1 MTEGGEFEALMLL
14 EAKLT
19 FHYQLLVSGRNIFI
33 ELRILIVLDFST
45 MTKLYGNI
53 SCISC
58 PCWSPVLNA
67 TKVLQARIYK

>member
-19 FHYQLLVSGRNIFI
+19 FHYQLLDSEGNIFI
-33 ELRILIVLDFST
+33 ELRILKVLEFST
-45 MTKLYGNI
+45 MTKLYG
-53 SCISC
+53 CISC
-58 PCWSPVLNA
+58 PCWSAVLNP